1 MSNVAK
7 DESASE
13 ASRLRAWHEKW
24 EPLPCIGLARLKFE
38 LNNQTE
44 VSRREKRSVLT
55 STIVKNSILAGNSM
69 KY

>member
-24 EPLPCIGLARLKFE
+24 ESLLCIGLARLKFE
-38 LNNQTE
+38 LNNQAGM
-44 VSRREKRSVLT
+44 
-55 STIVKNSILAGNSM
+55 IVKNSILAGNSM
-69 KY
+69 K